1 MNKLLDYKY
10 FKIILGVLAIIL
22 ALLSFWFL
30 KGRENKKIA
39 KADDIVVANTNE
51 GVIKEEE
58 FNGLKVSNISL
69 ITEKGYTTFNADV
82 TNTNSEE
89 TNFEN
94 ININLLDKDGNVVI
108 TLLGNIGT
116 GLKANETRTIT
127 ASAKGEFKNVTSK
140 AIVSYK
146 G

>member
-1 MNKLLDYKY
+1 MSKLLDYKY
-10 FKIILGVLAIIL
+10 LKIILGVLAIIL

-39 KADDIVVANTNE
+39 KADDMVVANTNE

-69 ITEKGYTTFNADV
+69 ITEKGYTTFSADV

-116 GLKANETRTIT
+116 GLRQNETRTIT

-140 AIVSYK
+140 AIASYK
-146 G
+146 E